1 MTVNRRF
8 LSWGVFLVAAGAV
21 TLLAQGD
28 AVSNDVVAQ
37 ALRLWPVAIIAL
49 GVGLLLRR
57 TRFGLAGGLLAAA
70 MPGLLL
76 GGLIV
81 AVPRFVPGCDGIGPT
96 TFDTR
101 QGTFAGAAS
110 VDLTLA
116 CGDLTV
122 TTVPGTGWQLQSGNA
137 GGATPAVDVSGNR
150 LSVTSA
156 GERRSFGFTP
166 GGDAWRLALPAAS
179 TVDLTAEVSAGRGRF
194 DLAGAQ
200 LGNVRLDVNAAEA
213 SVDLGAATIADLSMR
228 VNAASASLRL
238 PAGQDFSAD
247 LSVSAGALK
256 ICAPSELG
264 LRIRSTSVLAS
275 THFNGLIGS
284 GDVWESP
291 GYSMANHH
299 ADVTIT
305 VNVGSVDV
313 NPLGGCQ

>member
-8 LSWGVFLVAAGAV
+8 LYWGVFLVAAGAV

-57 TRFGLAGGLLAAA
+57 TRFGLAGGMLAAA

-76 GGLIV
+76 GGLLV
-81 AVPRFVPGCDGIGPT
+81 AVPRFVPGCDGVGPA
-96 TFDTR
+96 TFYTR

-110 VDLTLA
+110 VDLSLA

-122 TTVPGTGWQLQSGNA
+122 TTVPGTGWQLQSDNA
-137 GGATPAVDVSGNR
+137 DGATPAVDVAPDR
-150 LSVTSA
+150 LSVTSS
-156 GERRSFGFTP
+156 GQRRSFGFTR
-166 GGDAWRLALPAAS
+166 GDVWRLALPEAG
-179 TVDLTAEVSAGRGRF
+179 TLDLTAEVSAGRGRF

-200 LGNVRLDVNAAEA
+200 LGSVRLDVNAAQA
-213 SVDLGAATIADLSMR
+213 SVDLSNATIARLSMR

-238 PAGQDFSAD
+238 PADEDFGAD

-256 ICAPSELG
+256 ICVPTELG

-275 THFNGLIGS
+275 THYNGLTGI

-299 ADVTIT
+299 ADVTVT
-305 VNVGSVDV
+305 ANVGSVDV